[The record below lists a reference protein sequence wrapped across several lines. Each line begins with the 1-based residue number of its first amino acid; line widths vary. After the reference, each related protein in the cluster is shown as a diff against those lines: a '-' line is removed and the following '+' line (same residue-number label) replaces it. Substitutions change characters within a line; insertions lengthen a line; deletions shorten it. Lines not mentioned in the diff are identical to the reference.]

1 MHAENGSGISVSAI
15 NLNFFLVIDIN
26 NRVGDVSELHLLSQ
40 MCFAL
45 QESKLFYIFIVC
57 CR

>member
-40 MCFAL
+40 MCFTL
-45 QESKLFYIFIVC
+45 QESKLFNIFIVC